1 MIFALG
7 LLLAACG
14 GGADETETDGD
25 AGGDDEPDTE
35 ETDDDTDDED
45 GDDDDTAATGDPV
58 EGGELIYGT
67 DAEPNGLT
75 PATVSD
81 SASTDAHNL
90 VHAMLYR
97 QQSDAYEVEPEVAAG
112 EPQVSEDGLE
122 YVIEIRDDVYF
133 SDGEQ
138 LTADDVAF
146 TIGIYM
152 MEDIQVLLSQ
162 RLSVLI
168 RKQQMNLKHHLTSQI
183 PHCLLVLVFILYLNI
198 FLVKLTAMR
207 QLKSTKLAQLTLLVG
222 AGPYEMTDWT
232 SGQYINYEAR
242 DDYHEEGPYIQQ
254 VTWRL
259 GDNDAQLANL
269 QANEIDVMNVPPQDL
284 VTAESVDGFN
294 ISEVPGFGY
303 NYIGWNHRNELFES
317 PTVRRALTMA
327 IDRQG
332 IIDGIMSG
340 HATIAEFPHSPEGPV
355 YTDEI
360 EEIPF
365 DPDGALE
372 LFAEEGWELEGDQ
385 LVNDSGEQFS
395 FNLLTNSEAHVR
407 TDWIVAVQQMLGE
420 IGIAVETETMEFGA
434 YLDRIQPPNWDFDAV
449 AGAWNLALDPNPEQL
464 FHSDNIEA
472 GQNNIAYAS
481 DEFDELAGD
490 NRSIIDPDERIEVLQ
505 DAFLQ
510 VAEDQAYTFMYYATE
525 FSAYRD
531 NVQNFQHNPRVNL
544 FRVNEWWIEE

>member
-1 MIFALG
+1 MTLT
-7 LLLAACG
+7 LN
-14 GGADETETDGD
+14 
-25 AGGDDEPDTE
+25 EPDSALPIGLGIHIVPEHILGEADSYAAIE
-35 ETDDDTDDED
+35 EHEAST
-45 GDDDDTAATGDPV
+45 
-58 EGGELIYGT
+58 T
-67 DAEPNGLT
+67 DA
-75 PATVSD
+75 V
-81 SASTDAHNL
+81 
-90 VHAMLYR
+90 
-97 QQSDAYEVEPEVAAG
+97 
-112 EPQVSEDGLE
+112 
-122 YVIEIRDDVYF
+122 
-133 SDGEQ
+133 
-138 LTADDVAF
+138 
-146 TIGIYM
+146 
-152 MEDIQVLLSQ
+152 
-162 RLSVLI
+162 
-168 RKQQMNLKHHLTSQI
+168 
-183 PHCLLVLVFILYLNI
+183 
-198 FLVKLTAMR
+198 
-207 QLKSTKLAQLTLLVG
+207 VG